1 METKK
6 LFNLRKVTKQRLDM
20 KKRTPDWAGY
30 SENPPAL
37 RRKTGIATGK
47 MLAEP
52 IAPGISRAAL
62 TKWITRDSRLAASR
76 QAGVTVEKPVPR
88 RQVGRPE
95 RVLKCADGTS
105 YRNLKTSAVEA
116 AEAVAVP
123 SAHDLAQPASSDL
136 DSNMLVTWL
145 GIIAHGKT
153 VRGEAENAAIP
164 FAAASRSVKASVAFT
179 DNFASKHSRIVKEF
193 QRVAEMS
200 GSLWSV
206 AAPDAKNCA
215 ATPIACT
222 DQFRQFLLRS
232 LRKPRVA
239 GMDWSLGYV
248 DQKKRWSTR
257 FGRPLYSA
265 KSHSGIL
272 PAATQQSLVAH

>member
-6 LFNLRKVTKQRLDM
+6 LFNLRKTTKQRLDM
-20 KKRTPDWAGY
+20 KRRTPDWAGY
-30 SENPPAL
+30 SANPPAL

-52 IAPGISRAAL
+52 SAPGISRAAL

-76 QAGVTVEKPVPR
+76 RAGGTVEKPVPR

-95 RVLKCADGTS
+95 PVLKCAEGTS

-123 SAHDLAQPASSDL
+123 SAHDLAQPETSDL
-136 DSNMLVTWL
+136 DPNMLVTWL

-153 VRGEAENAAIP
+153 VRGEAENAVTP
-164 FAAASRSVKASVAFT
+164 FEAASRAVNASLAFT

-193 QRVAEMS
+193 QRAADTS

-206 AAPDAKNCA
+206 AEPGAKNCA
-215 ATPIACT
+215 ATPIASI
-222 DQFRQFLLRS
+222 DQFRQFLLRT

-239 GMDWSLGYV
+239 GLDWSLGYV

>member
-1 METKK
+1 METKV
-6 LFNLRKVTKQRLDM
+6 LFNLRKTTKQRLDI
-20 KKRTPDWAGY
+20 KRRTPDWAGY
-30 SENPPAL
+30 SANPPAL

-47 MLAEP
+47 MLGEP
-52 IAPGISRAAL
+52 SAPGISRAAL

-76 QAGVTVEKPVPR
+76 RAGGTVSKPVPR

-95 RVLKCADGTS
+95 HVLKCADGTF
-105 YRNLKTSAVEA
+105 YRNLKTNAVET

-123 SAHDLAQPASSDL
+123 SAYDLAQPDSSDL

-145 GIIAHGKT
+145 GIVAHGKT
-153 VRGEAENAAIP
+153 VRGEADNAAIP

-193 QRVAEMS
+193 QRVAETS

-206 AAPDAKNCA
+206 AEPGAKNCA
-215 ATPIACT
+215 ATPIADT
-222 DQFRQFLLRS
+222 DQFRQFLLRT

-239 GMDWSLGYV
+239 GLDWSLGYV

-272 PAATQQSLVAH
+272 PAATQQSLVAN